1 MTVAAVRHVGIVVPD
16 MDEALAFYRDLLG
29 LEVQADADE
38 SGPFIETI
46 LAMPGA
52 RVRTVKLSAP
62 RGEALVELLEFTRE
76 ESPSPASD
84 DLTRL
89 GPTHAALTVE
99 DLGALHA
106 RLRDAGVEFLSEP
119 QTSVDGRARVAFCR
133 APGGAVLELVEP
145 VEA

>member
-16 MDEALAFYRDLLG
+16 MDEAL
-29 LEVQADADE
+29 
-38 SGPFIETI
+38 
-46 LAMPGA
+46 
-52 RVRTVKLSAP
+52 
-62 RGEALVELLEFTRE
+62 VELLHFVRD
-76 ESPSPASD
+76 ESPAPAAD

-99 DLGALHA
+99 GIDALHT
-106 RLRDAGVEFLSEP
+106 RLTDAGVAFLSEP

-145 VEA
+145 VTV